1 MKYGPTTTEQPAVSD
16 ETHSLAES
24 KRGDQGE
31 YSAHY
36 KSEPR
41 RNIQCRRRDDEQYC
55 HGSKCDKG
63 GELDR

>member
-1 MKYGPTTTEQPAVSD
+1 MKYGSTTTEQPTVSN

-31 YSAHY
+31 YPAHY

-41 RNIQCRRRDDEQYC
+41 RNIQRRRSDDKQYC